1 MSHIAHTLLRDAGER
16 DGRKIGTGNFER
28 RDKGRQTFYGGEYTR
43 F

>member
-1 MSHIAHTLLRDAGER
+1 MLDIALTLLSDADEK

-28 RDKGRQTFYGGEYTR
+28 RDKNHQTFYGGGYTR